1 MKKTIDYTLGII
13 TGIAI
18 MIAIWSY
25 TTPLYA
31 EASGGPKG
39 TRWDPIYVK
48 VAD

>member
-1 MKKTIDYTLGII
+1 MKKTIDYVLGMI

-18 MIAIWSY
+18 MIALWSY

-31 EASGGPKG
+31 EVSGGPKG